1 MSINAPSSAQV
12 SSTSASSQI
21 NSASNSDSAK
31 KTSSESSFKDEMDKV
46 SSTEKSKKNEE
57 TSDKKNDK
65 VDDVSQK
72 DEKTTNTENNA
83 NQNQDKNDAQSP
95 ADQLN
100 GMVDFSNFG
109 SLSVSDANSMLTND
123 IAQMLNINN
132 TAVTGLAA
140 DMKVTAS
147 GMMNLISMTESDAD
161 SMLTNDI
168 AQMLNINNT
177 AVTGLAADMKVT
189 ASGMMNLDYSSISMT
204 ESDADFFINLTQK
217 NDVSVQNITAQAQNM
232 LNQGVEA
239 KEVKQ
244 NVQISETLLNAI
256 NIAKENNQPL
266 RIDFDQNMS
275 VIMRFGK
282 DGTIAAN
289 FIPGDKAVEQYLRNN
304 IESLKNTFRENDLPY
319 SDLSYSNRGGKQQ
332 KENRRNRE
340 Q

>member
-46 SSTEKSKKNEE
+46 SSTEKSKKNEK
-57 TSDKKNDK
+57 TSDEKNDK
-65 VDDVSQK
+65 VDEVSQK

-140 DMKVTAS
+140 DMKVP
-147 GMMNLISMTESDAD
+147 
-161 SMLTNDI
+161 
-168 AQMLNINNT
+168 
-177 AVTGLAADMKVT
+177 V
-189 ASGMMNLDYSSISMT
+189 SGMMNLDYSSISMT

>member
-12 SSTSASSQI
+12 SSASASSQI

-46 SSTEKSKKNEE
+46 SSTEKSKKNEKS
-57 TSDKKNDK
+57 SDKKNDK
-65 VDDVSQK
+65 VDEVSQK

-132 TAVTGLAA
+132 TAVTGF
-140 DMKVTAS
+140 
-147 GMMNLISMTESDAD
+147 
-161 SMLTNDI
+161 
-168 AQMLNINNT
+168 
-177 AVTGLAADMKVT
+177 AADMKVT

-282 DGTIAAN
+282 DGAIAAN

>member
-46 SSTEKSKKNEE
+46 SSTEKSKKNEK

-72 DEKTTNTENNA
+72 DEKTTNTENKITDNNA

-123 IAQMLNINN
+123 IAQMI
-132 TAVTGLAA
+132 
-140 DMKVTAS
+140 
-147 GMMNLISMTESDAD
+147 
-161 SMLTNDI
+161 
-168 AQMLNINNT
+168 NINNT

>member
-21 NSASNSDSAK
+21 NSASNFDSAK

-46 SSTEKSKKNEE
+46 SSTEKSKKNEK

-65 VDDVSQK
+65 VDEVSQK

-132 TAVTGLAA
+132 TAVA
-140 DMKVTAS
+140 
-147 GMMNLISMTESDAD
+147 
-161 SMLTNDI
+161 
-168 AQMLNINNT
+168 
-177 AVTGLAADMKVT
+177 GLAADMKVT

>member
-65 VDDVSQK
+65 VDDVSQR

-83 NQNQDKNDAQSP
+83 NQNQDKNDAQSQ

-109 SLSVSDANSMLTND
+109 SLSVSDAN
-123 IAQMLNINN
+123 
-132 TAVTGLAA
+132 
-140 DMKVTAS
+140 
-147 GMMNLISMTESDAD
+147 

>member
-1 MSINAPSSAQV
+1 
-12 SSTSASSQI
+12 
-21 NSASNSDSAK
+21 
-31 KTSSESSFKDEMDKV
+31 MDKV
-46 SSTEKSKKNEE
+46 SSTEKSKKNEKS
-57 TSDKKNDK
+57 SDKKNDK
-65 VDDVSQK
+65 VDEVSQK

-147 GMMNLISMTESDAD
+147 GMMNL
-161 SMLTNDI
+161 
-168 AQMLNINNT
+168 
-177 AVTGLAADMKVT
+177 
-189 ASGMMNLDYSSISMT
+189 DYSSISMT

-232 LNQGVEA
+232 LNQCVEA

-282 DGTIAAN
+282 DGAIAAN

>member
-46 SSTEKSKKNEE
+46 SSTEKSKKNEK

-65 VDDVSQK
+65 VDEVSQK
-72 DEKTTNTENNA
+72 DEKTTNTDNNA
-83 NQNQDKNDAQSP
+83 NQNQDKNDAQSQ

-140 DMKVTAS
+140 DMKVP
-147 GMMNLISMTESDAD
+147 
-161 SMLTNDI
+161 
-168 AQMLNINNT
+168 
-177 AVTGLAADMKVT
+177 

>member
-46 SSTEKSKKNEE
+46 SSTEKSKKNEK

-65 VDDVSQK
+65 VDEVSQK

-109 SLSVSDANSMLTND
+109 SLSVSDAN
-123 IAQMLNINN
+123 
-132 TAVTGLAA
+132 
-140 DMKVTAS
+140 
-147 GMMNLISMTESDAD
+147 

>member
-46 SSTEKSKKNEE
+46 SSTEKSKKNEK
-57 TSDKKNDK
+57 TSDEKNDK
-65 VDDVSQK
+65 VDEVSQK

-147 GMMNLISMTESDAD
+147 GMMNL
-161 SMLTNDI
+161 
-168 AQMLNINNT
+168 
-177 AVTGLAADMKVT
+177 
-189 ASGMMNLDYSSISMT
+189 DYSSISMT

-217 NDVSVQNITAQAQNM
+217 NDVSVPNITAQAQNM
-232 LNQGVEA
+232 LNQGVDA

-256 NIAKENNQPL
+256 NIARENNQPL

>member
-12 SSTSASSQI
+12 SSASASSQI

-46 SSTEKSKKNEE
+46 SSTEKSKKNEK

-109 SLSVSDANSMLTND
+109 SLSVSDVN
-123 IAQMLNINN
+123 
-132 TAVTGLAA
+132 
-140 DMKVTAS
+140 
-147 GMMNLISMTESDAD
+147 

-282 DGTIAAN
+282 DGAIAAN

>member
-46 SSTEKSKKNEE
+46 SSTEKSKKNEK
-57 TSDKKNDK
+57 TSDEKNDK
-65 VDDVSQK
+65 VDEVSKK
-72 DEKTTNTENNA
+72 DEKTSNTENNA

-95 ADQLN
+95 AEQLN

-109 SLSVSDANSMLTND
+109 SLSVSDAN
-123 IAQMLNINN
+123 
-132 TAVTGLAA
+132 
-140 DMKVTAS
+140 
-147 GMMNLISMTESDAD
+147 

>member
-46 SSTEKSKKNEE
+46 SSTEKSKKNEK
-57 TSDKKNDK
+57 TSDEKNDK
-65 VDDVSQK
+65 VDEVSQK
-72 DEKTTNTENNA
+72 DEKTTNTENKITDNNA

-109 SLSVSDANSMLTND
+109 SLSVSDAN
-123 IAQMLNINN
+123 
-132 TAVTGLAA
+132 
-140 DMKVTAS
+140 
-147 GMMNLISMTESDAD
+147 

>member
-12 SSTSASSQI
+12 SSASASSQI

-46 SSTEKSKKNEE
+46 SSTEKSKKNEK

-65 VDDVSQK
+65 VDEVSQK
-72 DEKTTNTENNA
+72 DEKTSNTENKIADNNA

-109 SLSVSDANSMLTND
+109 SLSVSDAN
-123 IAQMLNINN
+123 
-132 TAVTGLAA
+132 
-140 DMKVTAS
+140 
-147 GMMNLISMTESDAD
+147 

>member
-12 SSTSASSQI
+12 SSASASSQI

-46 SSTEKSKKNEE
+46 SSTEKSKKNEK
-57 TSDKKNDK
+57 TSDEKNDK
-65 VDDVSQK
+65 VDEVSQK

-109 SLSVSDANSMLTND
+109 SLSVSDAN
-123 IAQMLNINN
+123 
-132 TAVTGLAA
+132 
-140 DMKVTAS
+140 
-147 GMMNLISMTESDAD
+147 

-282 DGTIAAN
+282 DGAIAAN

>member
-46 SSTEKSKKNEE
+46 SSTEKSKKNEK
-57 TSDKKNDK
+57 TSDEKNDK
-65 VDDVSQK
+65 VDEVSQK

-140 DMKVTAS
+140 DMKVP
-147 GMMNLISMTESDAD
+147 
-161 SMLTNDI
+161 
-168 AQMLNINNT
+168 
-177 AVTGLAADMKVT
+177 

-282 DGTIAAN
+282 DGAIAAN

>member
-12 SSTSASSQI
+12 SSASASSQI

-46 SSTEKSKKNEE
+46 SSTEKSKKNEK

-65 VDDVSQK
+65 VDEASQK

-140 DMKVTAS
+140 DMKVP
-147 GMMNLISMTESDAD
+147 
-161 SMLTNDI
+161 
-168 AQMLNINNT
+168 
-177 AVTGLAADMKVT
+177 

-319 SDLSYSNRGGKQQ
+319 SDLSYSNRGGKHQ

>member
-46 SSTEKSKKNEE
+46 SSTEKSKKNEK

-72 DEKTTNTENNA
+72 DEKTTNTENKITDNNA
-83 NQNQDKNDAQSP
+83 NQNQDKNDAQSQ
-95 ADQLN
+95 AEQLN

-109 SLSVSDANSMLTND
+109 SLSVSDAN
-123 IAQMLNINN
+123 
-132 TAVTGLAA
+132 
-140 DMKVTAS
+140 
-147 GMMNLISMTESDAD
+147 

-232 LNQGVEA
+232 LNQGVDA

-282 DGTIAAN
+282 DGAIAAN

>member
-46 SSTEKSKKNEE
+46 SSTEKSKKNEK

-72 DEKTTNTENNA
+72 DEKTTNTENKITDNNA
-83 NQNQDKNDAQSP
+83 NQNQDKNDAQSQVE
-95 ADQLN
+95 QLN

-109 SLSVSDANSMLTND
+109 SLSVSDAN
-123 IAQMLNINN
+123 
-132 TAVTGLAA
+132 
-140 DMKVTAS
+140 
-147 GMMNLISMTESDAD
+147 

-282 DGTIAAN
+282 DGAIAAN

>member
-46 SSTEKSKKNEE
+46 SSTEKSKKNEK
-57 TSDKKNDK
+57 TSDKENDK
-65 VDDVSQK
+65 VDEVSQK

-83 NQNQDKNDAQSP
+83 NQNQDKNDAQSQ
-95 ADQLN
+95 AEQLN

-109 SLSVSDANSMLTND
+109 SLSVSDAN
-123 IAQMLNINN
+123 
-132 TAVTGLAA
+132 
-140 DMKVTAS
+140 
-147 GMMNLISMTESDAD
+147 

-244 NVQISETLLNAI
+244 NVQISDTLLNAI
-256 NIAKENNQPL
+256 NIAKENKQPL

-282 DGTIAAN
+282 DGAIAAN

>member
-72 DEKTTNTENNA
+72 DEKTTNTENKITDNNA

-109 SLSVSDANSMLTND
+109 SLSVSDAN
-123 IAQMLNINN
+123 
-132 TAVTGLAA
+132 
-140 DMKVTAS
+140 
-147 GMMNLISMTESDAD
+147 

>member
-83 NQNQDKNDAQSP
+83 NQNQDKNDAQSQ

-140 DMKVTAS
+140 DMKVP
-147 GMMNLISMTESDAD
+147 
-161 SMLTNDI
+161 
-168 AQMLNINNT
+168 
-177 AVTGLAADMKVT
+177 

-282 DGTIAAN
+282 DGAIAAN

>member
-12 SSTSASSQI
+12 SSASASSQI

-46 SSTEKSKKNEE
+46 SSTEKSKKNEK

-65 VDDVSQK
+65 VDEVSNK
-72 DEKTTNTENNA
+72 DEKTTNTENKITDNNA
-83 NQNQDKNDAQSP
+83 NQNQDKNDAQSQ

-123 IAQMLNINN
+123 IAQMLNLNN

-140 DMKVTAS
+140 DMKVP
-147 GMMNLISMTESDAD
+147 
-161 SMLTNDI
+161 
-168 AQMLNINNT
+168 
-177 AVTGLAADMKVT
+177 

-232 LNQGVEA
+232 LNQGVDA

-282 DGTIAAN
+282 DGAIAAN

>member
-12 SSTSASSQI
+12 SSASASSQI

-46 SSTEKSKKNEE
+46 SSTEKSKKNEK

-65 VDDVSQK
+65 VDEVSKK

-83 NQNQDKNDAQSP
+83 NQNQDKNDAQSQ

-109 SLSVSDANSMLTND
+109 SLSVSDAN
-123 IAQMLNINN
+123 
-132 TAVTGLAA
+132 
-140 DMKVTAS
+140 
-147 GMMNLISMTESDAD
+147 

-282 DGTIAAN
+282 DGAIAAN

>member
-46 SSTEKSKKNEE
+46 SSTEKSKKNEK

-72 DEKTTNTENNA
+72 DEKTTNTENKIIDNNA

-95 ADQLN
+95 AEQLN

-132 TAVTGLAA
+132 TA
-140 DMKVTAS
+140 
-147 GMMNLISMTESDAD
+147 
-161 SMLTNDI
+161 
-168 AQMLNINNT
+168 

-282 DGTIAAN
+282 DGAIAAN

>member
-65 VDDVSQK
+65 VDEVSQK

-109 SLSVSDANSMLTND
+109 SLSVSDAN
-123 IAQMLNINN
+123 
-132 TAVTGLAA
+132 
-140 DMKVTAS
+140 
-147 GMMNLISMTESDAD
+147 

>member
-12 SSTSASSQI
+12 SSASASSQI

-46 SSTEKSKKNEE
+46 SSTEKSKKNEK

-65 VDDVSQK
+65 VDEVSQK
-72 DEKTTNTENNA
+72 DEKTTNTDNNA
-83 NQNQDKNDAQSP
+83 NQNQDKNDAQSQ

-109 SLSVSDANSMLTND
+109 SLSVSDAN
-123 IAQMLNINN
+123 
-132 TAVTGLAA
+132 
-140 DMKVTAS
+140 
-147 GMMNLISMTESDAD
+147 

-282 DGTIAAN
+282 DGAIAAN

>member
-12 SSTSASSQI
+12 SSASASSQI

-46 SSTEKSKKNEE
+46 SSTEKSKKNEK

-65 VDDVSQK
+65 VDEVSKK

-83 NQNQDKNDAQSP
+83 NQIQDKNDAQSQ

-109 SLSVSDANSMLTND
+109 SLSVSDAN
-123 IAQMLNINN
+123 
-132 TAVTGLAA
+132 
-140 DMKVTAS
+140 
-147 GMMNLISMTESDAD
+147 

>member
-65 VDDVSQK
+65 VDDVSQR

-95 ADQLN
+95 AEQLN
-100 GMVDFSNFG
+100 GMVDFSDFG

-140 DMKVTAS
+140 DMKVS
-147 GMMNLISMTESDAD
+147 
-161 SMLTNDI
+161 
-168 AQMLNINNT
+168 
-177 AVTGLAADMKVT
+177 

-239 KEVKQ
+239 REVKQ

-256 NIAKENNQPL
+256 NIARENNQPL

-282 DGTIAAN
+282 DGAIAAN